1 LINSDAR
8 RRGILPFLESL
19 PSEPNRDRGF
29 DPETEPRINRRGSF
43 LVLSIFHHGL
53 IWGKSEIA
61 DSS

>member
-19 PSEPNRDRGF
+19 PSGPNRHGGF

-43 LVLSIFHHGL
+43 LLSKFHHGL